1 MNFLLVSNS
10 ICGYTI
16 PANNLEGFPCLLY
29 WNGTSVT
36 YCCYCIYHTQKVL
49 NISQFTTQIFIQL
62 TLEIGDWY
70 LEGVFAVP
78 FRLPSCR
85 ARRHFLSTISGFEKL
100 LLIESPSCR
109 ANRSW
114 YSFSFFF
121 NIFFINLNAYSK
133 FSFSILI
140 FMKNSFCICKCV
152 SFHPNIKES
161 TFISHFTQYLVTRC
175 RWFRF
180 WWTVFLLLYFCEF
193 SCMLYTV
200 IKLFL
205 VDSANIFGGYSSLWI
220 LIKIR
225 LPIFIISSHNSW
237 KYSGNSGVEIDM
249 LLPKTVYS

>member
-85 ARRHFLSTISGFEKL
+85 ARRHFLSTIIWIWKTFVDWIFILSCQPFLIL
-100 LLIESPSCR
+100 LLL
-109 ANRSW
+109 
-114 YSFSFFF
+114 FF
-121 NIFFINLNAYSK
+121 NMFFINLSAYSK

-175 RWFRF
+175 RWFRY
-180 WWTVFLLLYFCEF
+180 WWTIFLLLCFCEF

-237 KYSGNSGVEIDM
+237 
-249 LLPKTVYS
+249 